1 MICRR
6 FNNIIK
12 ALCDEYEADGAK
24 LYVTSIKYEWY
35 KPLVLL
41 PRRTF
46 ASTAWASFFGLVPEA
61 IFYQRLLSDCFATQ
75 CKGCAYLALQA
86 PVAVNDRLR
95 SPRIIPL
102 FGSGDFE
109 ALWVEILQNGLYQV
123 WNPLHTMFSKGNIKE
138 KMRIAEM
145 TSKIADT
152 TVADL
157 YSGIGYFAFAYLKA
171 GAARVY
177 CWEINPYSI
186 RGLVQGAKRNNFT
199 LSETI
204 DKPDAQL
211 VLLAQ
216 DNVHASDT
224 LRHLPDTISHI
235 NLGLL
240 PSNEGAWPTA
250 ADILRKDIGGFIHVH
265 GLADL
270 RDTDTWVNYCV
281 TKFTGYFPSG
291 WQLRVD
297 DIVLVK
303 TYAPGVGHMVLDLL
317 CQPILV

>member
-6 FNNIIK
+6 FNNVIK
-12 ALCDEYEADGAK
+12 ALGDDYKVDCAE
-24 LYVTSIKYEWY
+24 LYVSSIKYEWY

-41 PRRTF
+41 PNRTF
-46 ASTAWASFFGLVPEA
+46 ASTLWASFFEQVPET

-109 ALWVEILQNGLYQV
+109 ALWVETLQNGVYQV

-145 TSKIADT
+145 TNTVAGT

-186 RGLVQGAKRNNFT
+186 HGFVQGAKRNNFT
-199 LSETI
+199 LSDTI
-204 DKPDAQL
+204 DNTDAQL

-216 DNVHASDT
+216 DNIHACAT
-224 LRHLPDTISHI
+224 LNHRANTISHI

-240 PSNEGAWPTA
+240 PSSEDAWRIA

-270 RDTDTWVNYCV
+270 HVRDTWAKHCV
-281 TKFTGYFPSG
+281 TTFTGYFPSG

-297 DIVLVK
+297 DIVMVK

-317 CQPILV
+317 CQPP